1 MDSGNATYPQRVSM
15 RKIDDIAIDM
25 GLDPGKLEPY
35 GYDKAKVP
43 LDAFPSVDDKA
54 KLIVITAITPT
65 PAGEGK
71 STTAVGLVQGLAK
84 IGKKPVLTIRQ
95 PSLGPVFGH
104 KGGGTGGGKSTVE
117 PAVDVNLLFTGDFH
131 AIESAHNLL
140 AAMVDN
146 AVFRNSIEGF
156 DASGVTWRRVT
167 DAEDRAL
174 RTIMTG
180 GGGRLNGPVRET
192 GFDINAASEIM
203 AICSLAE
210 SYSDLRDRIGDIV
223 VGWKRDRKTPVTAR
237 EINAVGSIM
246 ALLRDAIKP
255 NLVQTSEGQPAIVHM
270 GPFGNIAHGCS
281 SILADNLAMNCG
293 DYVVTEAG
301 FGADLGFEKFMDIK
315 VRQGGPE
322 PSLAVIVTTIR
333 GLKWHG
339 GVTISD
345 MESPNPEAVRKGS
358 ENLKNA
364 LRIVNMY
371 GLQAV
376 VAINR
381 FPTDSK
387 DDITIVKEV
396 AKSAGA
402 FSVQEADGFMSGG
415 DGMTELATAV
425 VEAAN
430 QPSEV
435 KLLYEDK
442 DSFFDKVEYL
452 AKSLYLSR
460 DVTWGPMTK
469 TTARRFADNGW
480 NFPVC
485 MAKTH
490 LSISADPKLKGAPT
504 GHTLPIRELRILAGA
519 RQIVAL
525 AGDIITLPGLPS
537 QPNAWDI
544 DLDNDN
550 KITGILST

>member
-1 MDSGNATYPQRVSM
+1 M
-15 RKIDDIAIDM
+15 RTIEEIANDM
-25 GLDPGKLEPY
+25 GLDSTKLEPY
-35 GYDKAKVP
+35 GHDKAKVP
-43 LDAFPSVDDKA
+43 LDAFPNVADKA
-54 KLIVITAITPT
+54 KLIVVTAITPT

-84 IGKKPVLTIRQ
+84 IGKKPILTIRQ
-95 PSLGPVFGH
+95 PALGPVFGH

-117 PAVDVNLLFTGDFH
+117 PAVDVNLHFTGDFH

-180 GGGRLNGPVRET
+180 GGGRLNAPVRET

-223 VGWKRDRKTPVTAR
+223 VGWKRDGRTPVTAR

-281 SILADNLAMNCG
+281 SILADKLAMNCG

-322 PSLAVIVTTIR
+322 PSLAVVVTTIR

-339 GVTISD
+339 GVAIND
-345 MESPNPEAVRKGS
+345 MNSTNLEAVRKGS

-364 LRIVNMY
+364 LRIVNIY
-371 GLQAV
+371 GLPAV

-387 DDITIVKEV
+387 DEIEVVKEV
-396 AKSAGA
+396 AKGAGA
-402 FSVQEADGFMSGG
+402 IGVEEANGFVSGG
-415 DGMTELATAV
+415 DGMTELAAAV

-452 AKSLYLSR
+452 AKSLYLSGN
-460 DVTWGPMTK
+460 VTWGPMTK
-469 TTARRFADNGW
+469 TTARRFSSNGW
-480 NFPVC
+480 DFPVC

-544 DLDNDN
+544 DLNDN
-550 KITGILST
+550 NEITGILST

>member
-1 MDSGNATYPQRVSM
+1 M
-15 RKIDDIAIDM
+15 RTIDEIANDM
-25 GLDPGKLEPY
+25 GLDPTKLEPY
-35 GYDKAKVP
+35 GHDKAKVP
-43 LDAFPSVDDKA
+43 LDAFPNVADKA
-54 KLIVITAITPT
+54 RLIVVTAITPT

-117 PAVDVNLLFTGDFH
+117 PAVDVNLHFTGDFH

-180 GGGRLNGPVRET
+180 GGGRLNAPVRET

-223 VGWKRDRKTPVTAR
+223 VGWKRDGRTPVTAR

-281 SILADNLAMNCG
+281 SILADKLAMNCG

-322 PSLAVIVTTIR
+322 PSLAVVVTTIR

-339 GVTISD
+339 GVAIND
-345 MESPNPEAVRKGS
+345 MNSTNLEAVRKGS

-364 LRIVNMY
+364 LRIVNIY
-371 GLQAV
+371 GLPAV

-387 DDITIVKEV
+387 DEIEVVKEV

-402 FSVQEADGFMSGG
+402 ISVEEANGFVSGG
-415 DGMTELATAV
+415 DGMTELAAAV

-452 AKSLYLSR
+452 AKSLYLSGN
-460 DVTWGPMTK
+460 VTWGPMTK
-469 TTARRFADNGW
+469 TTARRFSSNGW
-480 NFPVC
+480 DFPVC

-544 DLDNDN
+544 DLNDN
-550 KITGILST
+550 NEITGILST

>member
-1 MDSGNATYPQRVSM
+1 M

-25 GLDPGKLEPY
+25 GLDPSKLEPY
-35 GYDKAKVP
+35 GHDKAKVP
-43 LDAFPSVDDKA
+43 LDAFPNVDDKA

-117 PAVDVNLLFTGDFH
+117 PAVDVNLHFTGDFH

-210 SYSDLRDRIGDIV
+210 SYSDLRDRIADIV

-339 GVTISD
+339 GVTISE

-387 DDITIVKEV
+387 DEITMVKEV

-415 DGMTELATAV
+415 DGMTDLATAV

-430 QPSEV
+430 QPTEV

>member
-1 MDSGNATYPQRVSM
+1 M

-25 GLDPGKLEPY
+25 GLDPSKLEPY
-35 GYDKAKVP
+35 GHDKAKVP
-43 LDAFPSVDDKA
+43 LDAFPNVDDKA

-117 PAVDVNLLFTGDFH
+117 PAVDVNLHFTGDFH

-339 GVTISD
+339 GVTISE

-387 DDITIVKEV
+387 DEITMVKEV

-415 DGMTELATAV
+415 DGMTDLATAV

-430 QPSEV
+430 QPTKV

-485 MAKTH
+485 MAKPH

>member
-1 MDSGNATYPQRVSM
+1 M

-25 GLDPGKLEPY
+25 GLDPSKLEPY
-35 GYDKAKVP
+35 GHDKAKVP
-43 LDAFPSVDDKA
+43 LDAFPNVDDKA
-54 KLIVITAITPT
+54 KLIVITAIPPT

-84 IGKKPVLTIRQ
+84 IGKNPVLTIRQ

-117 PAVDVNLLFTGDFH
+117 PAVDVNLHFTGDFH

-387 DDITIVKEV
+387 DEVTMVKEV

-415 DGMTELATAV
+415 DGMTDLATAV

-430 QPSEV
+430 QPTEV

>member
-1 MDSGNATYPQRVSM
+1 M

-25 GLDPGKLEPY
+25 GLDPDKLEPY
-35 GYDKAKVP
+35 GHDKAKVP
-43 LDAFPSVDDKA
+43 LDAFPNVDDKA

-117 PAVDVNLLFTGDFH
+117 PAVDVNLHFTGDFH

-387 DDITIVKEV
+387 DEVTMVKEV

-415 DGMTELATAV
+415 DGMTDLATAV

-430 QPSEV
+430 QPTEV

-544 DLDNDN
+544 DLDSDN

>member
-1 MDSGNATYPQRVSM
+1 MRTIDEIAT
-15 RKIDDIAIDM
+15 DM
-25 GLDPGKLEPY
+25 GLDPTKLEPY
-35 GYDKAKVP
+35 GHDKAKVP
-43 LDAFPSVDDKA
+43 LNAFPNVADKA
-54 KLIVITAITPT
+54 RLIVVTAITPT

-84 IGKKPVLTIRQ
+84 IGKKPILTIRQ
-95 PSLGPVFGH
+95 PALGPVFGH

-117 PAVDVNLLFTGDFH
+117 PAVDVNLHFTGDFH

-174 RTIMTG
+174 RIIMTG
-180 GGGRLNGPVRET
+180 GGGRLNAPVRET

-203 AICSLAE
+203 AICSLAV

-223 VGWKRDRKTPVTAR
+223 VGWKRDGKTPVTAR

-281 SILADNLAMNCG
+281 SILADKLAMNCG

-322 PSLAVIVTTIR
+322 PSLAVVVTTIR

-339 GVTISD
+339 GVAIND
-345 MESPNPEAVRKGS
+345 MNSTNLEAVRKGS

-364 LRIVNMY
+364 LRIVNIY
-371 GLQAV
+371 GLPAV

-387 DDITIVKEV
+387 DEIEVVKEV

-402 FSVQEADGFMSGG
+402 ISVEEANGFVSGG
-415 DGMTELATAV
+415 DGMTELAAAV

-452 AKSLYLSR
+452 AKSLYLSGN
-460 DVTWGPMTK
+460 VTWGPMTK
-469 TTARRFADNGW
+469 TTARRFSSNGW
-480 NFPVC
+480 DFPVC

-544 DLDNDN
+544 DLNDN
-550 KITGILST
+550 NEITGILST

>member
-1 MDSGNATYPQRVSM
+1 MRTIDEIAT
-15 RKIDDIAIDM
+15 DM
-25 GLDPGKLEPY
+25 GLDPTKLEPY
-35 GYDKAKVP
+35 GHDKAKVP
-43 LDAFPSVDDKA
+43 LDSFPNVTEKA
-54 KLIVITAITPT
+54 KLIVVTAITPT

-84 IGKKPVLTIRQ
+84 IGKKPILTIRQ
-95 PSLGPVFGH
+95 PALGPVFGH

-117 PAVDVNLLFTGDFH
+117 PAVDVNLHFTGDFH
-131 AIESAHNLL
+131 ALESAHNLL

-180 GGGRLNGPVRET
+180 GGGRLNAPVRET

-203 AICSLAE
+203 AICSLTE

-223 VGWKRDRKTPVTAR
+223 VGWKRDGKTPVTAR
-237 EINAVGSIM
+237 EIKAVGSIM

-281 SILADNLAMNCG
+281 SILADKLAMNCG

-339 GVTISD
+339 GVAINNMD
-345 MESPNPEAVRKGS
+345 SPNLEAVRKGS

-364 LRIVNMY
+364 LRIVNIY
-371 GLQAV
+371 GLPAV

-387 DDITIVKEV
+387 DEIKIVKEV

-402 FSVQEADGFMSGG
+402 ISVEEANGFVSGG
-415 DGMTELATAV
+415 DGMTELAAAV

-442 DSFFDKVEYL
+442 DSFFDKVECL
-452 AKSLYLSR
+452 AKSLYLSGN
-460 DVTWGPMTK
+460 VTWGPMTK
-469 TTARRFADNGW
+469 TTARRFSSNGW
-480 NFPVC
+480 DFPVC

-544 DLDNDN
+544 DLNDN
-550 KITGILST
+550 NEITGILGT

>member
-1 MDSGNATYPQRVSM
+1 M

-25 GLDPGKLEPY
+25 GLDPNKLEPY
-35 GYDKAKVP
+35 GHDKAKVP
-43 LDAFPSVDDKA
+43 LDAFPNVDDKA

-117 PAVDVNLLFTGDFH
+117 PAVDVNLHFTGDFH

-281 SILADNLAMNCG
+281 SILADNLAINCG

-387 DDITIVKEV
+387 DEVTMVKEV

-415 DGMTELATAV
+415 DGMTDLATAV

-430 QPSEV
+430 QPTEV

>member
-1 MDSGNATYPQRVSM
+1 M

-117 PAVDVNLLFTGDFH
+117 PAVDVNLHFTGDFH

-210 SYSDLRDRIGDIV
+210 SYSDLRNRIGDIV
-223 VGWKRDRKTPVTAR
+223 VGWKRDRNTPVTAR

-387 DDITIVKEV
+387 DEITIVKEV

-469 TTARRFADNGW
+469 TTARRFSDNGW

-544 DLDNDN
+544 DLDDDN
-550 KITGILST
+550 EIIGILST

>member
-1 MDSGNATYPQRVSM
+1 M

-25 GLDPGKLEPY
+25 GLDPSKLEPY
-35 GYDKAKVP
+35 GHDKAKVP
-43 LDAFPSVDDKA
+43 LDAFPNVDDKA

-117 PAVDVNLLFTGDFH
+117 PAVDVNLHFTGDFH

-345 MESPNPEAVRKGS
+345 MEYPNPEAVRKGS

-387 DDITIVKEV
+387 DEVTMVKEV

-415 DGMTELATAV
+415 DGMTDLATAV

-430 QPSEV
+430 QPTEV

>member
-1 MDSGNATYPQRVSM
+1 M

-35 GYDKAKVP
+35 GHDKAKVP
-43 LDAFPSVDDKA
+43 LDAFPNVDDKA

-117 PAVDVNLLFTGDFH
+117 PAVDVNLHFTGDFH

-387 DDITIVKEV
+387 DEVTMVKEV

-415 DGMTELATAV
+415 DGMTDLATAV

-430 QPSEV
+430 QPTEV

>member
-1 MDSGNATYPQRVSM
+1 M

-117 PAVDVNLLFTGDFH
+117 PAVDVNLHFTGDFH

-210 SYSDLRDRIGDIV
+210 SYSDLRNRIGDIV

-281 SILADNLAMNCG
+281 SILAANLAMNCG

-339 GVTISD
+339 GVTISE

-387 DDITIVKEV
+387 DEITMVKEV

-415 DGMTELATAV
+415 DGMTDLATAV

-430 QPSEV
+430 QPTEV

>member
-1 MDSGNATYPQRVSM
+1 M

-25 GLDPGKLEPY
+25 GLDPNKLEPY
-35 GYDKAKVP
+35 GHDKAKVP
-43 LDAFPSVDDKA
+43 LDAFPNVDDKA

-117 PAVDVNLLFTGDFH
+117 PAVDVNLHFTGDFH

-381 FPTDSK
+381 FPTDSE
-387 DDITIVKEV
+387 DEITMVKEV

-415 DGMTELATAV
+415 DGMTDLATAV

-430 QPSEV
+430 QPTEV

>member
-1 MDSGNATYPQRVSM
+1 
-15 RKIDDIAIDM
+15 
-25 GLDPGKLEPY
+25 
-35 GYDKAKVP
+35 
-43 LDAFPSVDDKA
+43 
-54 KLIVITAITPT
+54 
-65 PAGEGK
+65 
-71 STTAVGLVQGLAK
+71 
-84 IGKKPVLTIRQ
+84 
-95 PSLGPVFGH
+95 
-104 KGGGTGGGKSTVE
+104 
-117 PAVDVNLLFTGDFH
+117 
-131 AIESAHNLL
+131 
-140 AAMVDN
+140 
-146 AVFRNSIEGF
+146 
-156 DASGVTWRRVT
+156 
-167 DAEDRAL
+167 
-174 RTIMTG
+174 
-180 GGGRLNGPVRET
+180 
-192 GFDINAASEIM
+192 M

-237 EINAVGSIM
+237 EINAVGAIM

-339 GVTISD
+339 GVTISE

-381 FPTDSK
+381 FPTDSE
-387 DDITIVKEV
+387 DEITMVKEV

-415 DGMTELATAV
+415 DGMTDLATAV

-430 QPSEV
+430 QPTEV

-490 LSISADPKLKGAPT
+490 LSITADPKLKGAPT

>member
-1 MDSGNATYPQRVSM
+1 M

-25 GLDPGKLEPY
+25 GLDPNELEPY
-35 GYDKAKVP
+35 GHDKAKVP
-43 LDAFPSVDDKA
+43 LDAFPNVDDKA

-117 PAVDVNLLFTGDFH
+117 PAVDVNLHFTGDFH

-156 DASGVTWRRVT
+156 DVSGVTWRRVT

-210 SYSDLRDRIGDIV
+210 SYSDLGDRIGDIV

-339 GVTISD
+339 GVTISE

-387 DDITIVKEV
+387 DEITMVKEV

-415 DGMTELATAV
+415 DGMTDLATAV

-430 QPSEV
+430 QPTEV

>member
-1 MDSGNATYPQRVSM
+1 M

-25 GLDPGKLEPY
+25 GLDPSKLEPY
-35 GYDKAKVP
+35 GHDKAKVP
-43 LDAFPSVDDKA
+43 LDAFPNVDDKA
-54 KLIVITAITPT
+54 KLIVITAIAPT

-117 PAVDVNLLFTGDFH
+117 PAVDVNLHFTGDFH

-174 RTIMTG
+174 RTILTG

-387 DDITIVKEV
+387 DEVTMVKEV

-415 DGMTELATAV
+415 DGMTDLATAV

-430 QPSEV
+430 QPTEV

>member
-1 MDSGNATYPQRVSM
+1 M
-15 RKIDDIAIDM
+15 RKIDDIAIEM
-25 GLDPGKLEPY
+25 GLDPDKLEPY
-35 GYDKAKVP
+35 GRDKAKVP
-43 LDAFPSVDDKA
+43 LDAFPNVNDKA

-104 KGGGTGGGKSTVE
+104 KGGGTGGGESTVE
-117 PAVDVNLLFTGDFH
+117 PAVDVNLHFTGDFH

-156 DASGVTWRRVT
+156 DASGATWRRVT

-281 SILADNLAMNCG
+281 SILADNLAINCG

-315 VRQGGPE
+315 VRQGGPK
-322 PSLAVIVTTIR
+322 PSLAVIVATIR

-381 FPTDSK
+381 VPTDSK
-387 DDITIVKEV
+387 DEISIVKEV

-402 FSVQEADGFMSGG
+402 FSVQEAHGFMSGG

-460 DVTWGPMTK
+460 EVTWGPMTK

-480 NFPVC
+480 DFPVC

-544 DLDNDN
+544 DLDHNN
-550 KITGILST
+550 EITGILST

>member
-1 MDSGNATYPQRVSM
+1 M

-35 GYDKAKVP
+35 GLDKAKVP
-43 LDAFPSVDDKA
+43 LDAFPNGDDKA

-117 PAVDVNLLFTGDFH
+117 PAVDVNLHFTGDFH

-146 AVFRNSIEGF
+146 TVFRNSIEGF

-167 DAEDRAL
+167 DAEDRGL

-281 SILADNLAMNCG
+281 SILADKLAINCG

-339 GVTISD
+339 GVTIND
-345 MESPNPEAVRKGS
+345 MDSPNPEAVRKGS

-387 DDITIVKEV
+387 DEITIVKEV

-544 DLDNDN
+544 DLNDDND
-550 KITGILST
+550 ITGILST

>member
-1 MDSGNATYPQRVSM
+1 M

-25 GLDPGKLEPY
+25 GLDPDKLEPY
-35 GYDKAKVP
+35 GHDKAKVP
-43 LDAFPSVDDKA
+43 LDAFPNVDDKA

-117 PAVDVNLLFTGDFH
+117 PAVDVNLHFTGDFH

-210 SYSDLRDRIGDIV
+210 SYSDLGDRIGDIV

-387 DDITIVKEV
+387 DEITMVKEV

-415 DGMTELATAV
+415 DGMTDLATAV

-430 QPSEV
+430 QPTEV

>member
-1 MDSGNATYPQRVSM
+1 M

-25 GLDPGKLEPY
+25 GLDPSKLEPY
-35 GYDKAKVP
+35 GHDKAKVP
-43 LDAFPSVDDKA
+43 LDAFPNVDDKA

-117 PAVDVNLLFTGDFH
+117 PAVDVNLHFTGDFH

-376 VAINR
+376 VALNR

-387 DDITIVKEV
+387 DEITMVKEV

-415 DGMTELATAV
+415 DGMTDLATAV

-430 QPSEV
+430 QPTKV

>member
-1 MDSGNATYPQRVSM
+1 M

-25 GLDPGKLEPY
+25 GLDPSKLEPY
-35 GYDKAKVP
+35 GHDKAKVP
-43 LDAFPSVDDKA
+43 LDAFPNVDDKA

-117 PAVDVNLLFTGDFH
+117 PAVDVNLHFTGDFH

-339 GVTISD
+339 GVTISE

-387 DDITIVKEV
+387 DEITMVKEV

-415 DGMTELATAV
+415 DGMTDLATAV

-430 QPSEV
+430 QPTEV

-544 DLDNDN
+544 DLDSDN

>member
-1 MDSGNATYPQRVSM
+1 MRTIDEIAT
-15 RKIDDIAIDM
+15 DM
-25 GLDPGKLEPY
+25 GLDPTKLEPY
-35 GYDKAKVP
+35 GHDKAKVP
-43 LDAFPSVDDKA
+43 LDAFPNVADKA
-54 KLIVITAITPT
+54 KLIVVTAITPT

-84 IGKKPVLTIRQ
+84 IGKKPILTIRQ
-95 PSLGPVFGH
+95 PALGPVFGH

-117 PAVDVNLLFTGDFH
+117 PAVDVNLHFTGDFH

-180 GGGRLNGPVRET
+180 GGGRLNAPVRET

-223 VGWKRDRKTPVTAR
+223 VGWKRDGRTPVTAR

-281 SILADNLAMNCG
+281 SILADKLAMNCG

-322 PSLAVIVTTIR
+322 PSLAVVVTTIR

-339 GVTISD
+339 GVAIND
-345 MESPNPEAVRKGS
+345 MGSPNLEAVHKGS

-364 LRIVNMY
+364 LRIVNIY
-371 GLQAV
+371 GLPAV

-387 DDITIVKEV
+387 DEIEVVKEV

-402 FSVQEADGFMSGG
+402 ISVEEANGFVSGG
-415 DGMTELATAV
+415 DGMTELAAAV

-452 AKSLYLSR
+452 AKSLYLSGN
-460 DVTWGPMTK
+460 VTWGPMTK
-469 TTARRFADNGW
+469 TTARRFSSNGW
-480 NFPVC
+480 DFPVC

-537 QPNAWDI
+537 RPNAWDI
-544 DLDNDN
+544 DLNDN
-550 KITGILST
+550 NEITGILST

>member
-1 MDSGNATYPQRVSM
+1 M
-15 RKIDDIAIDM
+15 RTIEEIANDM
-25 GLDPGKLEPY
+25 GLDSTKLEPY
-35 GYDKAKVP
+35 GHDKAKVP
-43 LDAFPSVDDKA
+43 LDAFPNVADKA
-54 KLIVITAITPT
+54 KLIVVTAITPT

-84 IGKKPVLTIRQ
+84 IGKKPILTIRQ
-95 PSLGPVFGH
+95 PALGPVFGH

-117 PAVDVNLLFTGDFH
+117 PAVDVNLHFTGDFH

-180 GGGRLNGPVRET
+180 GGGRLNAPVRET

-223 VGWKRDRKTPVTAR
+223 VGWKRDGRTPVTAR

-281 SILADNLAMNCG
+281 SILADKLAMNCG

-322 PSLAVIVTTIR
+322 PSLAVVVTTIR

-339 GVTISD
+339 GVAIND
-345 MESPNPEAVRKGS
+345 MNSTNLEAVRKGS

-364 LRIVNMY
+364 LRIVNIY
-371 GLQAV
+371 GLPAV

-387 DDITIVKEV
+387 DEIEVVKEV

-402 FSVQEADGFMSGG
+402 ISVEEANGFVSGG
-415 DGMTELATAV
+415 DGMTELAAAV

-442 DSFFDKVEYL
+442 DSFFDKVECL
-452 AKSLYLSR
+452 AKSLYLSGN
-460 DVTWGPMTK
+460 VTWGPMTK
-469 TTARRFADNGW
+469 TTARRFSSNGW
-480 NFPVC
+480 DFPVC

-544 DLDNDN
+544 DLNDN
-550 KITGILST
+550 NEITGILST